1 MYSHRYIN
9 YFAVKPSPTDQ
20 ILDLWEARHRQPT
33 SVTDLLN
40 VLRLMG
46 RTDAASLLE
55 RELGPWLWAASGA
68 AAGYA
73 RPRPP
78 TPTPPPPPPF
88 AVPTTHIFLW
98 ISTPRDLVFFW
109 IIILCYCESFFLQN
123 FTCTFIRVF
132 VWSLYFSD
140 KYKKK
145 KILINNNINYYHRQ
159 SKVY

>member
-1 MYSHRYIN
+1 MFRFGKVLRKQLCQCLDPPNSRSNDWRMLAQRLSMDRYIN

-20 ILDLWEARHRQPT
+20 ILDLWEARHREPT

-78 TPTPPPPPPF
+78 TPMPPPPPPF
-88 AVPTTHIFLW
+88 AVPTTHIFL
-98 ISTPRDLVFFW
+98 
-109 IIILCYCESFFLQN
+109 
-123 FTCTFIRVF
+123 
-132 VWSLYFSD
+132 
-140 KYKKK
+140 
-145 KILINNNINYYHRQ
+145 
-159 SKVY
+159 